1 LLLDIY
7 LPAFDESILTCRADG
22 ESHRPSIAPRGGH
35 QGLIN
40 RSPSTS
46 TLFAVRVS
54 QVLPGKVYGLSPQGT
69 IYKIEKIHHI
79 ILCTM
84 HNAAVTPEQSQ
95 RRGETHF

>member
-1 LLLDIY
+1 MQERKQS
-7 LPAFDESILTCRADG
+7 FLTCRADG
-22 ESHRPSIAPRGGH
+22 ESHHPSIAPRGG
-35 QGLIN
+35 QQRQIN
-40 RSPSTS
+40 QWWPSSSTS

-54 QVLPGKVYGLSPQGT
+54 LVLHGKVYGLSPRST

-84 HNAAVTPEQSQ
+84 HNAAVTPQQSQ